1 MVWSSL
7 GEAQYFKGDIAD
19 AHKSLTTSLALDP
32 DYSDA
37 HLWLGYVLLA
47 MDDLEGAELAFSAV
61 ETSPYSQPLTLAWM
75 ALGRARL
82 ALASGDLQNA
92 ALYLDEAEAYG
103 ISMLRFD
110 SELAKTRRASGL
122 TGGSW

>member
-1 MVWSSL
+1 
-7 GEAQYFKGDIAD
+7 
-19 AHKSLTTSLALDP
+19 
-32 DYSDA
+32 
-37 HLWLGYVLLA
+37 
-47 MDDLEGAELAFSAV
+47 MDDLEGAELSFSAV

-82 ALASGDLQNA
+82 ALASSDMQNA

-110 SELAKTRRASGL
+110 SELAKTRRESGL